1 MKRPHAASITSDS
14 SGQTRYNADRYWG
27 ACLFFVRSFGFGL
40 GRKLVASFRGRCCF
54 WLRVRAFQL
63 TCGDY
68 TAGLGIKTLISGFS
82 LPPSA
87 AFAMPQTTSVTTETL
102 PASRYEKG

>member
-14 SGQTRYNADRYWG
+14 SGQTRYNADKYWG

-40 GRKLVASFRGRCCF
+40 RWKRLTSFGGRCYF

-63 TCGDY
+63 ACRIIACRSIVVNATIF
-68 TAGLGIKTLISGFS
+68 AQ
-82 LPPSA
+82 PSF
-87 AFAMPQTTSVTTETL
+87 AFVHSEIRNEENRTS
-102 PASRYEKG
+102 A